1 MANPPEVSNFKD
13 YIYGF
18 GIFATFALGLWNI
31 AKNYRLSKKT
41 TFINTVTNERIK
53 WMEKLRNNISEF
65 CGLTYNWCMATPEEQ
80 ENSQEN
86 LEKID
91 KLRHLIRLQL
101 NPIDKQ
107 DQKIEILI
115 HEIPKLAVPGRATEK
130 KLKEK
135 INELIEQSQRLLK
148 LEWERVK
155 DESRRGDLREN
166 ENAFDIIFGKI
177 NDLIVENVLNKIKW
191 LSVSNTK
198 K

>member
-1 MANPPEVSNFKD
+1 MANPSEVSNFKD
-13 YIYGF
+13 YIYSF
-18 GIFATFALGLWNI
+18 GILATFALGIWNI

-80 ENSQEN
+80 ENNKES

-91 KLRHLIRLQL
+91 RLRHLIRLQL
-101 NPIDKQ
+101 NPNDQHDK
-107 DQKIEILI
+107 KIENLI
-115 HEIPKLAVPGRATEK
+115 HEIPKLAVPGRSKEEE
-130 KLKEK
+130 LKEK
-135 INELIEQSQRLLK
+135 INELIEQSQCLLK

-155 DESRRGDLREN
+155 EESRRGDLKEN

-177 NDLIVENVLNKIKW
+177 NDFLVEKFLKKIK
-191 LSVSNTK
+191 
-198 K
+198 